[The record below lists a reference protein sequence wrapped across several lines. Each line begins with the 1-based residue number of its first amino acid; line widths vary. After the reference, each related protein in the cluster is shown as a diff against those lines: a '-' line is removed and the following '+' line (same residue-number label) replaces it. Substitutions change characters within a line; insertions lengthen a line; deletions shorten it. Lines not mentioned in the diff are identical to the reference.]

1 MVSAYAQAMHAFM
14 RAGVAVLLCAGLAR
28 AQEAANATG
37 ATGVATDACGCPKG
51 WGWATDHSTG
61 GECW

>member
-1 MVSAYAQAMHAFM
+1 MMNTFM

-28 AQEAANATG
+28 AQEAANAT
-37 ATGVATDACGCPKG
+37 DACGCPKG

>member
-1 MVSAYAQAMHAFM
+1 MMNTFM

-28 AQEAANATG
+28 AQEAVNT
-37 ATGVATDACGCPKG
+37 TGVATDACGCPKG